1 MSRNETRK
9 RVGLSPGIKR
19 RLYLALFKPSS
30 ALTSSNKVDIDLTG
44 SHAQEQ
50 CALVS
55 KLPSEIR
62 LSIWEHCVAE
72 MTLYLNY
79 KNSSQ
84 TQLMRGMVCYHYD
97 PVTHFPYTVSKQS
110 FVGLMM
116 TCKRMSVQS
125 PFLPYLLP
133 QYDLSYHISLPI
145 IDILLSYAEAL
156 PTLCTFSIFSTS
168 NPRIVSSLPSILPQR
183 QLPLIRIF
191 HFDWAIH
198 YPPFMNHPYGEEE
211 SKDWHT
217 LGIMCDALRVMT
229 GLRELVWDMR
239 PSQSYLKKWKEAEEE
254 VLERVRES
262 ELGWSRDTG
271 QKVGLV
277 LSLGWEGEE
286 WVEEGVRVVR
296 GGMIWS

>member
-1 MSRNETRK
+1 
-9 RVGLSPGIKR
+9 
-19 RLYLALFKPSS
+19 
-30 ALTSSNKVDIDLTG
+30 
-44 SHAQEQ
+44 
-50 CALVS
+50 
-55 KLPSEIR
+55 
-62 LSIWEHCVAE
+62 
-72 MTLYLNY
+72 
-79 KNSSQ
+79 
-84 TQLMRGMVCYHYD
+84 
-97 PVTHFPYTVSKQS
+97 
-110 FVGLMM
+110 
-116 TCKRMSVQS
+116 
-125 PFLPYLLP
+125 
-133 QYDLSYHISLPI
+133 
-145 IDILLSYAEAL
+145 
-156 PTLCTFSIFSTS
+156 
-168 NPRIVSSLPSILPQR
+168 
-183 QLPLIRIF
+183 
-191 HFDWAIH
+191 
-198 YPPFMNHPYGEEE
+198 MNHPYGEEE